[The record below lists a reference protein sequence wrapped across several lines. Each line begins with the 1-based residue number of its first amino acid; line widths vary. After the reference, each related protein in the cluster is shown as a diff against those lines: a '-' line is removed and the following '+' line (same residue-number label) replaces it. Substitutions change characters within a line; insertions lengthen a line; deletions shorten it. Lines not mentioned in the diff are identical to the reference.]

1 MIEAIEEK
9 DFLNLQTALSNYQV
23 RLPADYKL
31 LSALF
36 FEISR
41 IGTNND
47 NITLGLKKALRFKQ
61 KYRISDLKTNL
72 AAMTTNRTV
81 FNEETFGLIEKAAKD
96 SISTQ
101 NEVKEVINFLNFYKE
116 GCSRFF
122 KNEEIHKKAFFSHF
136 VNFIDKNL
144 KFSDLDHLELL
155 IVSCFKIDEL
165 REKCLVK
172 ALNSVKNLLTTNDLV
187 PGHFL
192 VTLFTFHSQIKDID
206 KDLGVLI
213 INSILKIHN
222 KGLTD
227 PNILSRIALEMC
239 FLENNDERFLEFFSN
254 LQNLNINY
262 STGFFRWIMLYST
275 QFNRSLISEK
285 GITVFFI

>member
-9 DFLNLQTALSNYQV
+9 DYLNLQTALSNYQV

-96 SISTQ
+96 SI
-101 NEVKEVINFLNFYKE
+101 ILN
-116 GCSRFF
+116 
-122 KNEEIHKKAFFSHF
+122 NQ
-136 VNFIDKNL
+136 D
-144 KFSDLDHLELL
+144 
-155 IVSCFKIDEL
+155 
-165 REKCLVK
+165 
-172 ALNSVKNLLTTNDLV
+172 
-187 PGHFL
+187 
-192 VTLFTFHSQIKDID
+192 
-206 KDLGVLI
+206 
-213 INSILKIHN
+213 
-222 KGLTD
+222 
-227 PNILSRIALEMC
+227 
-239 FLENNDERFLEFFSN
+239 
-254 LQNLNINY
+254 
-262 STGFFRWIMLYST
+262 
-275 QFNRSLISEK
+275 
-285 GITVFFI
+285 